1 MVLPLNH
8 YDIDEKTGDYDTR
21 TQREEMRQIE
31 AAVRDHLDEDETDIQ
46 CSHCGLELRPENALM
61 HEGEPFCDEFCRD
74 TEIEERR
81 EKIPFGAGLHQDG
94 TIHIYIK
101 EKDSGLSVGL
111 LEDETLVVKVDESMR
126 TMIAGEAT

>member
-21 TQREEMRQIE
+21 TQRE
-31 AAVRDHLDEDETDIQ
+31 DETNIQ
-46 CSHCGLELRPENALM
+46 CSHCGLELRPENVLM

-81 EKIPFGAGLHQDG
+81 EKIPFGAGLHRDG
-94 TIHIYIK
+94 TIHIYVD
-101 EKDSGLSVGL
+101 EKDSGLGVGL
-111 LEDETLVVKVDESMR
+111 LEDGTLVVKVDESMR
-126 TMIAGEAT
+126 TMIAGKT